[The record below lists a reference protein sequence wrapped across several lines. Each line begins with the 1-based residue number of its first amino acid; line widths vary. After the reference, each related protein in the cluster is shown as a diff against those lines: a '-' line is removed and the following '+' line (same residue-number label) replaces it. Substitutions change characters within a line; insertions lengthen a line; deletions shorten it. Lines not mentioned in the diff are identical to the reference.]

1 MKFDFE
7 QMKHTVE
14 LVIEKNQER
23 VNRLLQADYL
33 DSQYFFDDY
42 EQVMESINNIKSV
55 NSDFMAWLI
64 VEDANLYASLIQMI
78 ATAMAINNTISQISV
93 SETDEFLA

>member
-33 DSQYFFDDY
+33 DSQHFFDDY
-42 EQVMESINNIKSV
+42 EQVMKSINNIKSV

-78 ATAMAINNTISQISV
+78 ATAMAIDNTISQISV

>member
-78 ATAMAINNTISQISV
+78 ATAMAIDNTISQISV
-93 SETDEFLA
+93 SETGEFLA

>member
-1 MKFDFE
+1 M
-7 QMKHTVE
+7 
-14 LVIEKNQER
+14 
-23 VNRLLQADYL
+23 QADYL

-78 ATAMAINNTISQISV
+78 ATAMAIDNTISQISV
-93 SETDEFLA
+93 SETGEFLA